1 MVKFN
6 GITDI
11 FFDLDHTLWDFQKN
25 SALTFDFLLKKYQIN
40 IDLNKFLNIYIP
52 INFSYWKLYRDEKI
66 TKEFLRYNRLKSSF
80 EKLNISLSD
89 DVINKIADDYV
100 ISLPVNNFLIKDT
113 ILVLDYL
120 RNKYRLHIITNGF
133 TEVQNKKI
141 VNSQIKKYFHSI
153 IDSETVGVK
162 KPNIKIFDYALKI
175 SGARSKNSLMIGDN
189 LEADILGALNAGFH
203 AIHFNNNNEAPHEHC
218 LILNELKSLL
228 ECL

>member
-6 GITDI
+6 DITDI

>member
-6 GITDI
+6 DITDI

-25 SALTFDFLLKKYQIN
+25 SALTFDFLLKKYKIN

-203 AIHFNNNNEAPHEHC
+203 AIHFNNNNETPHEHC
-218 LILNELKSLL
+218 LILNELKSLMK
-228 ECL
+228 CL

>member
-189 LEADILGALNAGFH
+189 LEADILGALNAGFQ

>member
-1 MVKFN
+1 MEKLN
-6 GITDI
+6 NITDI

-25 SALTFDFLLKKYQIN
+25 SALTFDFLLKKYKIN

-66 TKEFLRYNRLKSSF
+66 TKEFLRYNRLKSSL

-162 KPNIKIFDYALKI
+162 KPNIKIFDYALRV

>member
-1 MVKFN
+1 MEKLN
-6 GITDI
+6 NITDI

-25 SALTFDFLLKKYQIN
+25 SALTFDFLLKKYKIN

-66 TKEFLRYNRLKSSF
+66 TKEFLRYNRLKSSL

-162 KPNIKIFDYALKI
+162 KPNIKIFDYALKV

>member
-6 GITDI
+6 DITDI

-80 EKLNISLSD
+80 DKLNISLSD

-120 RNKYRLHIITNGF
+120 KQKYRLHIITNGF

-141 VNSQIKKYFHSI
+141 INSKIKKYFHSI

-162 KPNIKIFDYALKI
+162 KPNIKIFDYALKV
-175 SGARSKNSLMIGDN
+175 SGAKSKNSLMIGDN

-218 LILNELKSLL
+218 LILNELKSLM

>member
-6 GITDI
+6 DITDI

-80 EKLNISLSD
+80 DKLNISLSD

-120 RNKYRLHIITNGF
+120 KRKYRLHIITNGF

-141 VNSQIKKYFHSI
+141 VNSNIKKYFHSI

-162 KPNIKIFDYALKI
+162 KPNIKIFDYALKV

-203 AIHFNNNNEAPHEHC
+203 AIHFNNNNEAPHLHC
-218 LILNELKSLL
+218 LILNELKSLM

>member
-80 EKLNISLSD
+80 DKLNIRLSD

-100 ISLPVNNFLIKDT
+100 ISLPINNFLIKDT

-162 KPNIKIFDYALKI
+162 KPNIKIFDYALRV

>member
-25 SALTFDFLLKKYQIN
+25 SALTFDFLLKKYKIN

-80 EKLNISLSD
+80 DKLNIRLSD

-162 KPNIKIFDYALKI
+162 KPNIKIFDYALKV

>member
-66 TKEFLRYNRLKSSF
+66 TKEFLRYNRLKSSL

-162 KPNIKIFDYALKI
+162 KPNIKIFDYALKV

>member
-6 GITDI
+6 DITDI

-80 EKLNISLSD
+80 DKLNISLSD

-120 RNKYRLHIITNGF
+120 KQKYRLHIITNGF

-141 VNSQIKKYFHSI
+141 VNSKIKKYFHSI

-162 KPNIKIFDYALKI
+162 KPNIKIFDYALRV

-203 AIHFNNNNEAPHEHC
+203 AIHFNNNNEALHEHC
-218 LILNELKSLL
+218 LILNELKSLM

>member
-6 GITDI
+6 DITDI

-40 IDLNKFLNIYIP
+40 IDLNKFLKIYIP

-80 EKLNISLSD
+80 DKLNLSLSD

-100 ISLPVNNFLIKDT
+100 ISLPVNNFLIEDT

-120 RNKYRLHIITNGF
+120 KRKYRLHIITNGF

-141 VNSQIKKYFHSI
+141 VNSKIKKYFHSI

-162 KPNIKIFDYALKI
+162 KPNIKIFDYALKV
-175 SGARSKNSLMIGDN
+175 SGAKSKNSLMIGDN

-218 LILNELKSLL
+218 LILNELKSLM

>member
-6 GITDI
+6 DITDI

-80 EKLNISLSD
+80 DKLNLSLSD

-100 ISLPVNNFLIKDT
+100 ISLPVNNFLIEDT

-120 RNKYRLHIITNGF
+120 KKKYRLHIITNGF

-141 VNSQIKKYFHSI
+141 VNSKIKKYFHSI

-162 KPNIKIFDYALKI
+162 KPNIKIFDYALRV

-189 LEADILGALNAGFH
+189 LEADIFGALNAGFQ

-218 LILNELKSLL
+218 LILNELKSLM

>member
-6 GITDI
+6 DITDI

-66 TKEFLRYNRLKSSF
+66 TKKFLRYNRLKSSF
-80 EKLNISLSD
+80 DKLNISLSD

-120 RNKYRLHIITNGF
+120 KQKYRLHIITNGF

-141 VNSQIKKYFHSI
+141 VNSKIKKYFNSI

-162 KPNIKIFDYALKI
+162 KPNIKIFDYALKV
-175 SGARSKNSLMIGDN
+175 SGAKSKNSLMIGDN

-218 LILNELKSLL
+218 LILNELKSLM

>member
-25 SALTFDFLLKKYQIN
+25 SALTFDFLLKKYKIN

-66 TKEFLRYNRLKSSF
+66 TKEFLRYNRLKSSL

-162 KPNIKIFDYALKI
+162 KPNIKIFDYALRV

-218 LILNELKSLL
+218 LILNELKSLMK
-228 ECL
+228 CL

>member
-25 SALTFDFLLKKYQIN
+25 SALTFDFLLKKYKIN

-162 KPNIKIFDYALKI
+162 KPNIKIFDYALKV
-175 SGARSKNSLMIGDN
+175 SGAKSKNSLMIGDN

>member
-1 MVKFN
+1 MEKLN
-6 GITDI
+6 NITDI

-189 LEADILGALNAGFH
+189 LEADILGALNAGFQ
-203 AIHFNNNNEAPHEHC
+203 AIHFNNNNEAPHEYC
-218 LILNELKSLL
+218 LILSELKSLM

>member
-1 MVKFN
+1 MEKLN
-6 GITDI
+6 NITDI

-218 LILNELKSLL
+218 LILNELKSLMK
-228 ECL
+228 CL

>member
-203 AIHFNNNNEAPHEHC
+203 AIHFNNNNETPHEHC
-218 LILNELKSLL
+218 LILNELKSLMK
-228 ECL
+228 CL

>member
-6 GITDI
+6 DITDI

-162 KPNIKIFDYALKI
+162 KPNIKIFDYALKV

>member
-1 MVKFN
+1 MEKLN
-6 GITDI
+6 NITDI

-40 IDLNKFLNIYIP
+40 IALNKFLNIYIP

-66 TKEFLRYNRLKSSF
+66 TKEFLRYNRLKSSL

-189 LEADILGALNAGFH
+189 LEADILGALNAGFQ

>member
-6 GITDI
+6 DITDI

-80 EKLNISLSD
+80 DKLNLSLSD

-100 ISLPVNNFLIKDT
+100 ISLPVNNFLIEDT

-120 RNKYRLHIITNGF
+120 KKKYRLHIITNGF

-141 VNSQIKKYFHSI
+141 VNSKIKKYFHSI

-162 KPNIKIFDYALKI
+162 KPNIKIFDYALI
-175 SGARSKNSLMIGDN
+175 VSGAKSKNSLMIGDN

-218 LILNELKSLL
+218 LILNELKSLM

>member
-141 VNSQIKKYFHSI
+141 VNSKIKKYFYSI

-162 KPNIKIFDYALKI
+162 KPNIKIFDYALRV

-189 LEADILGALNAGFH
+189 LEADILGALNAGFQ

-218 LILNELKSLL
+218 LILNELKSLMK
-228 ECL
+228 CL

>member
-162 KPNIKIFDYALKI
+162 KPNIKIFDYALRV

-203 AIHFNNNNEAPHEHC
+203 AIHFNNNNETPHEHC
-218 LILNELKSLL
+218 LILNELKSLM

>member
-1 MVKFN
+1 MEKLN
-6 GITDI
+6 NITDI

-25 SALTFDFLLKKYQIN
+25 SALTFDFLLKKYKIN

-162 KPNIKIFDYALKI
+162 KPNIKIFDYALRV

-203 AIHFNNNNEAPHEHC
+203 AIHFNNNNETPHEYC
-218 LILNELKSLL
+218 VILNELKSLMK
-228 ECL
+228 CL

>member
-6 GITDI
+6 GINDI

-80 EKLNISLSD
+80 DKLNIRLSD

-189 LEADILGALNAGFH
+189 LEADILGALNAGFQ

-218 LILNELKSLL
+218 LILSELKSLM

>member
-80 EKLNISLSD
+80 DKLNISLSD

-100 ISLPVNNFLIKDT
+100 IYLPVNNFLIKDT

-120 RNKYRLHIITNGF
+120 KRKYRLHIITNGF

-141 VNSQIKKYFHSI
+141 VNSKIKKYFHSI

-162 KPNIKIFDYALKI
+162 KPNIKIFDYALKV
-175 SGARSKNSLMIGDN
+175 SGSKSKNSLMIGDN

-218 LILNELKSLL
+218 LILNELKSLM

>member
-80 EKLNISLSD
+80 DKLNIRFSD

>member
-80 EKLNISLSD
+80 DKLNIRLSD

-100 ISLPVNNFLIKDT
+100 ISLPINNFLIKDT

-120 RNKYRLHIITNGF
+120 KRKYRLHIITNGF

-141 VNSQIKKYFHSI
+141 VNSKIKKYFYSI

-162 KPNIKIFDYALKI
+162 KPNIKIFDYALRV

-203 AIHFNNNNEAPHEHC
+203 AIHFNNNNETPHEHC
-218 LILNELKSLL
+218 LILNELKSLMK
-228 ECL
+228 CL

>member
-1 MVKFN
+1 MEKLN
-6 GITDI
+6 NITDI

-25 SALTFDFLLKKYQIN
+25 SALTFDFLLKKYKIN

-66 TKEFLRYNRLKSSF
+66 TKEFLRYNRLKSSL

-162 KPNIKIFDYALKI
+162 KPNIKIFDYALKV

-203 AIHFNNNNEAPHEHC
+203 AIHFNNNNEAHHEHC

>member
-6 GITDI
+6 DITDI

-40 IDLNKFLNIYIP
+40 IDLNKFLKIYIP

-80 EKLNISLSD
+80 DKLNIRLSD
-89 DVINKIADDYV
+89 NVINKIADDYV
-100 ISLPVNNFLIKDT
+100 ISLPVNNFLIEDT

-120 RNKYRLHIITNGF
+120 KKKYRLHIITNGF

-141 VNSQIKKYFHSI
+141 VNSKIKKYFHSI

-162 KPNIKIFDYALKI
+162 KPNIKIFDYALRV

-189 LEADILGALNAGFH
+189 LEADIFGALNAGFH

-218 LILNELKSLL
+218 LILNELKSLM